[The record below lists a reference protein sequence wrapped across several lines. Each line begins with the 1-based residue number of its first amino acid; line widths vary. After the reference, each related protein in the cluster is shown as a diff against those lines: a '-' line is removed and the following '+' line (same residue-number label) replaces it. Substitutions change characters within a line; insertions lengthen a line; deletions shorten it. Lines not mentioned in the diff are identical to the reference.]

1 MTLSSTMAP
10 SSTVQP
16 LEMMEWLKADG
27 KAGEDH
33 SALVRYYESL
43 GNDTVRR

>member
-1 MTLSSTMAP
+1 MAP